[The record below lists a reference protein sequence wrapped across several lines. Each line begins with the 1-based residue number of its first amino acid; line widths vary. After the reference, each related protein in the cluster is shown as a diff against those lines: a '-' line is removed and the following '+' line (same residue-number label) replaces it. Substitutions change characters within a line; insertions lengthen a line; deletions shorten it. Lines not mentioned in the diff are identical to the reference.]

1 MVRSD
6 NRSRYPAFFGSVN
19 WLTAIRRYALFT
31 LLANLIWEFL
41 HLPLYTIWK
50 TGTVGELAFAAIHCT
65 GGDLLIAL
73 SALLIALCLFGN
85 EDWPNNRYRKILI
98 VTIMLGICYTIFS
111 EWLNIEIRQSWAYS
125 ELMPIIPIINAG
137 LSPVLQWIIVPIAGM
152 TWACRPR

>member
-1 MVRSD
+1 MVHSD
-6 NRSRYPAFFGSVN
+6 NKSRYPAVFGSVN
-19 WLTAIRRYALFT
+19 WLAAIRRYALFT

-50 TGTVGELAFAAIHCT
+50 AGTVGELAFAAIHCT

-98 VTIMLGICYTIFS
+98 VTIILGICYTIFS

-125 ELMPIIPIINAG
+125 ESMPIIPIINAG